1 MTFTL
6 QYLNSKEEEC
16 EIELSV
22 SYSIYNDG
30 IGPYE
35 YWGQKCFDK
44 GNPCV
49 EIEEITYDKE
59 TLSVE
64 DVSIIESAI
73 ESEMENIIQKC
84 FDDSVVEREPD
95 DY

>member
-1 MTFTL
+1 MDFTL

-16 EIELSV
+16 EIELDV
-22 SYSIYNDG
+22 SYSITNDG
-30 IGPYE
+30 IGHYE

-49 EIEEITYDKE
+49 EITKITYSKE
-59 TLSVE
+59 NLSVE

-84 FDDSVVEREPD
+84 FDDSAVEC
-95 DY
+95 